1 MKKFWILFALFI
13 GPLLFYLFLASGI
26 NNFYKLSVITKQV
39 EDVSHFKSEDGTRF
53 SLKNNITVVCFF
65 GKNLLNRKTNAL
77 NLNEKIYKRFYQY
90 SDFQMIAVVPNNSEE
105 DVKQLKKELGV
116 TTDLVKWHFLYG
128 SPSEIERFFKS
139 FKTNASLNDSS
150 YSPLAFIIDKSGN
163 LRGRD
168 DDDDSPNGILY
179 GYDASI
185 VSPIHK
191 KMVDDV
197 KVLLAEYRRAVKE
210 KKK

>member
-26 NNFYKLSVITKQV
+26 NNFYKLSVLTKQV
-39 EDVSHFKSEDGTRF
+39 EDVNNFKSANGERF
-53 SLKNNITVVCFF
+53 SLKNNVTVICFL
-65 GKNLLNRKTNAL
+65 GKDLLKHKTNAL
-77 NLNEKIYKRFYQY
+77 NLNEKIYKHFYQY
-90 SDFQMIAVVPNNSEE
+90 NDFQMLALLPEGTQA

-116 TTDLVKWHFLYG
+116 TTDLVKWHFLYA
-128 SPSEIERFFKS
+128 SPTEIESFYES
-139 FKTNASLNDSS
+139 FKTNSELNDSA
-150 YSPLAFIIDKSGN
+150 YTPLAFIIDKSGD

-168 DDDDSPNGILY
+168 DDEDSQNGILY

-197 KVLLAEYRRAVKE
+197 KVLLAEYRRAVK